1 MHSDHSAGFLG
12 MSMKLGEGHQH
23 ENVMNQP
30 LIAGVNCY
38 MFGSTC
44 YGLSV
49 APINSWSHV
58 VGPLQVSEKLKS
70 RFMSCADGDNEEN
83 ARLKRENL
91 RSVLECTDAWTIL
104 DRKPEV
110 FVSMVLE
117 R

>member
-1 MHSDHSAGFLG
+1 

-91 RSVLECTDAWTIL
+91 RSVLECTCL
-104 DRKPEV
+104 DHPGPKTGSLCFNGFREIV
-110 FVSMVLE
+110 G
-117 R
+117 